1 MDRHPTGICSSHWP
15 ERVSGSSAGGRLRRG
30 AGAILTHPY
39 RYWLVAGL
47 IAALI
52 YYAWGEITRTRGAQ
66 KVLFRPAEQAC
77 GTSGSLRYCVY
88 RDRRGTNGDVVYH
101 MHGRNLD
108 ERIWNDDTYLT
119 ALIQSEW
126 QRRPELPPT
135 VVTISY
141 GSTWLLTPKGETP
154 DSGLLDDLMAR
165 LPAIEGKAGRPRRR
179 LLMGESMGGLNVL
192 IAGLSYPSRFAKV
205 AALCPGVYS
214 TSPFASLSTIRA
226 TMQRTG
232 ANPKIIFGVWMMA
245 RKYAA
250 NDAEWQRVSPLALI
264 ERAGPAYPALYL
276 SNGLYDVYGNFEGTQ
291 RLADIARERGVKTEW
306 HPLYGGHCATD
317 AASLAAFL
325 SS

>member
-1 MDRHPTGICSSHWP
+1 M
-15 ERVSGSSAGGRLRRG
+15 SASTAANKLRRPVR
-30 AGAILTHPY
+30 LMMTRPY
-39 RYWLVAGL
+39 RYWLIAAL
-47 IAALI
+47 LAALI
-52 YYAWGEITRTRGAQ
+52 YYAWGEVTRTRGAQ
-66 KVLFRPAEQAC
+66 KVSFRPAEETC

-108 ERIWNDDTYLT
+108 ERIWNDDTYMT

-126 QRRPELPPT
+126 QRHPELPPT

-141 GSTWLLTPKGETP
+141 GSTWLLTPKGEKP
-154 DSGLLDDLMAR
+154 DSGLLDDLMTR
-165 LPAIEGKAGRPRRR
+165 LPAIEAEIGRPRRR

-214 TSPFASLSTIRA
+214 TSPFAPLSTIRA

-232 ANPKIIFGVWMMA
+232 ANPEIIFGVWMMA

-264 ERAGPAYPALYL
+264 ERAGPSYPALYL

-291 RLADIARERGVKTEW
+291 RLVDRARTRGVSTEW

-317 AASLAAFL
+317 AASLAVFL

>member
-1 MDRHPTGICSSHWP
+1 M
-15 ERVSGSSAGGRLRRG
+15 
-30 AGAILTHPY
+30 
-39 RYWLVAGL
+39 
-47 IAALI
+47 
-52 YYAWGEITRTRGAQ
+52 
-66 KVLFRPAEQAC
+66 
-77 GTSGSLRYCVY
+77 
-88 RDRRGTNGDVVYH
+88 
-101 MHGRNLD
+101 
-108 ERIWNDDTYLT
+108 T
-119 ALIQSEW
+119 ALVQSEW

-135 VVTISY
+135 VVTVSY
-141 GSTWLLTPKGETP
+141 GSTWLLTPKGEKP

-165 LPAIEGKAGRPRRR
+165 LPAIEAKIGRPRRR

-214 TSPFASLSTIRA
+214 ISPFASLSTIRA

-232 ANPKIIFGVWMMA
+232 ANPKFIFGVWMMA

-264 ERAGPAYPALYL
+264 ERAGPAYPTLYI
-276 SNGLYDVYGNFEGTQ
+276 SNGLYDAYGNFEGSQ
-291 RLADIARERGVKTEW
+291 QLVELARKRGVRTEW

-317 AASLAAFL
+317 TASLAAFL

>member
-1 MDRHPTGICSSHWP
+1 M
-15 ERVSGSSAGGRLRRG
+15 SASTKTSKLRR
-30 AGAILTHPY
+30 AARLMMTRRY
-39 RYWLVAGL
+39 LYWLITAI

-52 YYAWGEITRTRGAQ
+52 YCAWGQVTRTRGAQ
-66 KVLFRPAEQAC
+66 KVSFRPAEEAC
-77 GTSGSLRYCVY
+77 DTSGSLRYCVY

-108 ERIWNDDTYLT
+108 ERIWNDDTYMT
-119 ALIQSEW
+119 ALVQSEW

-135 VVTISY
+135 VVTVSY
-141 GSTWLLTPKGETP
+141 GSTWLLTPKGEKP

-165 LPAIEGKAGRPRRR
+165 LPAIEAKIGRPRRR
-179 LLMGESMGGLNVL
+179 LLVGESMGGLNVL

-214 TSPFASLSTIRA
+214 ISPFASLSTIRA
-226 TMQRTG
+226 TMQRTR
-232 ANPKIIFGVWMMA
+232 ANPKIVFGVWMMA
-245 RKYAA
+245 RRYAA

-264 ERAGPAYPALYL
+264 KRAGPAYPALYL
-276 SNGLYDVYGNFEGTQ
+276 SNGLYDAYGNFEGSQQLVDMARRRGITTQ
-291 RLADIARERGVKTEW
+291 W

-317 AASLAAFL
+317 VASLAAFL

>member
-1 MDRHPTGICSSHWP
+1 M
-15 ERVSGSSAGGRLRRG
+15 
-30 AGAILTHPY
+30 LTRPY
-39 RYWLVAGL
+39 RYWLVAAL

-52 YYAWGEITRTRGAQ
+52 YYAWGEITQTRGAQ
-66 KVLFRPAEQAC
+66 KVSFRPAEEAC
-77 GTSGSLRYCVY
+77 GTSGLLRYCVY

-126 QRRPELPPT
+126 QRRSELPPT

-141 GSTWLLTPKGETP
+141 GSTWLLTPKGEKP
-154 DSGLLDDLMAR
+154 DSGMLDDLMAR
-165 LPAIEGKAGRPRRR
+165 LPAIEGKVGRPRRR

-232 ANPKIIFGVWMMA
+232 ANPKIVFGVWMMA

-264 ERAGPAYPALYL
+264 ERAGPGYPVLYL

-291 RLADIARERGVKTEW
+291 RLADMARKRGVKTEW

-325 SS
+325 LS